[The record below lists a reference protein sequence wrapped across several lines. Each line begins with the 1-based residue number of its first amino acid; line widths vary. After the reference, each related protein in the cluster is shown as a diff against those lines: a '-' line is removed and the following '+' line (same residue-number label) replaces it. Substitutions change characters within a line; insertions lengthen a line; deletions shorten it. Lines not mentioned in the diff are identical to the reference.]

1 MNQVTTYNKSTL
13 MPVSS
18 ILQEIPVLGSLAT
31 LVPESI
37 MIVLNQFEVRKL
49 WAFLF
54 LNVVTQ

>member
-1 MNQVTTYNKSTL
+1 

-18 ILQEIPVLGSLAT
+18 IMEQIPVLGSVAN

-37 MIVLNQFEVRKL
+37 MSMYGQFQVRKL

-54 LNVVTQ
+54 MNVITQ

>member
-1 MNQVTTYNKSTL
+1 